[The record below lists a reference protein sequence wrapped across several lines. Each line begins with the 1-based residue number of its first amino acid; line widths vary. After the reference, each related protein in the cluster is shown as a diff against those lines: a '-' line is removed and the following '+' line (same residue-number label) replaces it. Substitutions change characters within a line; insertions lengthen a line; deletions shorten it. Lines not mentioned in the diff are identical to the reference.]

1 MTKQTIAD
9 LLLADLANQIKAPT
23 SDMYVDGPAR
33 YNNWVKGVL
42 DNRGEG
48 SVITGA
54 VMFTVEQTADGCS
67 FNSDVFGI
75 PAPLAAI
82 YQHIAYMVSK
92 DVVTLIKD
100 QMMVKQVE
108 QITEMSIE
116 DLLKVIA
123 SERPD
128 LVHKL
133 FTPHTGETH

>member
-23 SDMYVDGPAR
+23 SDMYVDGPIY
-33 YNNWVKGVL
+33 YNNWVRDVL

-54 VMFTVEQTADGCS
+54 VMFTVEQTADSCS
-67 FNSDVFGI
+67 INSNMFGT

-82 YQHIAYMVSK
+82 YQHIDYMVSK
-92 DVVTLIKD
+92 GVVALIKD

-128 LVHKL
+128 LVSKL
-133 FTPHTGETH
+133 LTLHTGETH

>member
-9 LLLADLANQIKAPT
+9 LLLADLANQIKTPT
-23 SDMYVDGPAR
+23 SDMYIDGPAN

-42 DNRGEG
+42 DNRDEG

-54 VMFTVEQTADGCS
+54 VMFTVEQTADGYS
-67 FNSDVFGI
+67 INSNMFGI
-75 PAPLAAI
+75 SAPLAAI

-128 LVHKL
+128 LVSKL
-133 FTPHTGETH
+133 FTTHTGEIH

>member
-9 LLLADLANQIKAPT
+9 LLLADLANQIEAPT
-23 SDMYVDGPAR
+23 SDMYVDGPAH

-42 DNRGEG
+42 DNCGEG

-67 FNSDVFGI
+67 INSNMFGI
-75 PAPLAAI
+75 TAPLAAI
-82 YQHIAYMVSK
+82 YQHIPYMVSK

-108 QITEMSIE
+108 QITGMSVE

-128 LVHKL
+128 LVSKL
-133 FTPHTGETH
+133 FTPHTGEIH